1 MCLGRLLGLGGVAL
15 RGRDVEV
22 GKSASGRGLVFALF
36 FALALV
42 IRAEAVILVCR
53 AVLVGADGTDTLG
66 LSLNMWHATSQLDS
80 RERAAHI

>member
-1 MCLGRLLGLGGVAL
+1 MCLGRLLGLSGVAL

-22 GKSASGRGLVFALF
+22 GKSACGRGLLFALF

>member
-1 MCLGRLLGLGGVAL
+1 MCLGRLLGLSGVAL

-22 GKSASGRGLVFALF
+22 GKSASRRGLLFALF

-42 IRAEAVILVCR
+42 IRAETVVLVCR
-53 AVLVGADGTDTLG
+53 AVLVGTDGTDTLG